1 MQQEMK
7 IIHEKGKRSDAFTKM
22 KRFIGEEDDLGN

>member
-7 IIHEKGKRSDAFTKM
+7 IIHEKGKRSDASTKM
-22 KRFIGEEDDLGN
+22 KRFIGEDDLGN